1 MINLTIK
8 EMRTAS
14 GMSQVAFGE
23 LLNIPVRTIQEWE
36 AERRTPP
43 DYVVELIRYK
53 LINEH
58 IIEPEV

>member
-1 MINLTIK
+1 MINLTVK

-14 GMSQVAFGE
+14 GMSQAAFGE

-53 LINEH
+53 LTNEH

>member
-1 MINLTIK
+1 
-8 EMRTAS
+8 MRTAS

-58 IIEPEV
+58 VIEPEV